1 MLQSALFRT
10 FLYLRTGKLFRFD
23 TLTGKAELD
32 WDAPRPTK
40 KIEFFWLC
48 EACVSEF
55 TLVNDTKIG
64 ARVVPLQARTR
75 AGNGRFITSQ
85 GM

>member
-1 MLQSALFRT
+1 MVSKCSNPLCSAP
-10 FLYLRTGKLFRFD
+10 FLYLHTGKVFRFD

-64 ARVVPLQARTR
+64 ARAVPLQTR
-75 AGNGRFITSQ
+75 ARAATAAS
-85 GM
+85 